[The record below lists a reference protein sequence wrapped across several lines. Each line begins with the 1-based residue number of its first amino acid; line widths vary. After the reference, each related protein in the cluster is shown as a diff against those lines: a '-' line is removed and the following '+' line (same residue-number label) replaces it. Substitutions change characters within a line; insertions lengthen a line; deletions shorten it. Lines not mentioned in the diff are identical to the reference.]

1 MIYSAGIIHKV
12 FKEVPGLVWFGFFC
26 SCLWH
31 LKYHVLI
38 LIHLLKVTDTL
49 MVSNYVCAV
58 IHSFVTSSSRRL
70 FYFYNCSSIDI
81 QDEARCHKK
90 CCLHCGL

>member
-1 MIYSAGIIHKV
+1 MIYSAGIIHEV
-12 FKEVPGLVWFGFFC
+12 FKEVPGLVWFGFFG

-49 MVSNYVCAV
+49 MVSV
-58 IHSFVTSSSRRL
+58 
-70 FYFYNCSSIDI
+70 
-81 QDEARCHKK
+81 
-90 CCLHCGL
+90 